1 MLRATRLTYP
11 RALAMTPAAILLL
24 LLLSAL
30 PAAQAQGDDHTVA
43 QTLVTSLEHDSA
55 HATVLAEPIARAND
69 ALVQAAHLRSV
80 GDEAHARAADGL
92 AREWAETGRDLARA
106 SDAEQQAADL
116 RKKALESQARLSR
129 TRTLVEEAIA
139 RVGRLSA
146 AIAQANR
153 AAGEPTSGRDVP
165 SKPNS
170 APSAKP

>member
-1 MLRATRLTYP
+1 MFRATRLRYA
-11 RALAMTPAAILLL
+11 RVLATAPAAILLL
-24 LLLSAL
+24 ST
-30 PAAQAQGDDHTVA
+30 PPEAQAQGDDHTIA

-55 HATVLAEPIARAND
+55 HASVLAEPIARAHD
-69 ALVQAAHLRSV
+69 ALEQATRLRTV

-116 RKKALESQARLSR
+116 QKKALESQARLSR

-146 AIAQANR
+146 EIAQANR
-153 AAGEPTSGRDVP
+153 AGSEPRSAREIP
-165 SKPNS
+165 SKPKNP
-170 APSAKP
+170 PSAKP